1 MARVQLIV
9 AALALSLVAVSAI
22 PVKLIKTEVVN
33 KPAPKGCTLY
43 NTSATCVDDKC
54 GPFPSNLQRL
64 LAPYRSILTAPA
76 TETYPDCEHVRA
88 PNSQRGQISKVQP
101 GSRGYAWREFA
112 RAPWQRVGAA

>member
-54 GPFPSNLQRL
+54 GPFPRK
-64 LAPYRSILTAPA
+64 PA
-76 TETYPDCEHVRA
+76 A
-88 PNSQRGQISKVQP
+88 
-101 GSRGYAWREFA
+101 FA
-112 RAPWQRVGAA
+112 CALPFHLNCPRHRDLPKF